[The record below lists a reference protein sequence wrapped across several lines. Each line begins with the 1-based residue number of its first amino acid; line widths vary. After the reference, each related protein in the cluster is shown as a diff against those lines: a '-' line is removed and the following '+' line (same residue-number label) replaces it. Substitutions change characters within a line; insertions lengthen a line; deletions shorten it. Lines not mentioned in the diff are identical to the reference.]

1 MSLPVLSTKFYL
13 VVETY
18 HSSPY
23 DWVAFNDLWVLC
35 VCVQILTLLKIM
47 DQIYLGLWCIS
58 KPTVHFVMY
67 LYVLLSPILY
77 YTVCVLDHMI

>member
-23 DWVAFNDLWVLC
+23 DWVAFNVLWVLC

-47 DQIYLGLWCIS
+47 HQIYLGL
-58 KPTVHFVMY
+58 
-67 LYVLLSPILY
+67 
-77 YTVCVLDHMI
+77 

>member
-23 DWVAFNDLWVLC
+23 DWVAFNDVCVC

-47 DQIYLGLWCIS
+47 DQIYLGL
-58 KPTVHFVMY
+58 
-67 LYVLLSPILY
+67 
-77 YTVCVLDHMI
+77 

>member
-1 MSLPVLSTKFYL
+1 MSLPVLNTKFYL

-23 DWVAFNDLWVLC
+23 DWVAFNG

-47 DQIYLGLWCIS
+47 DQIYLGL
-58 KPTVHFVMY
+58 
-67 LYVLLSPILY
+67 
-77 YTVCVLDHMI
+77 